1 MTDREL
7 FQLAA
12 RALDNAYA
20 PYSHFQVGACL
31 LSKDGRTF
39 SGCNIE
45 NASYGAAICA
55 ERCAVSCAVSQGV
68 REFEAIAVAGRESFA
83 WPCGHL
89 PPDVERIRA
98 GAEGDLRK
106 RQHRRIYRGDPAQ
119 LLPRAFGPR
128 RRAGLRRKDR

>member
-83 WPCGHL
+83 WPCGICRQFL
-89 PPDVERIRA
+89 REFCDPKQMKVYVARTPDDVLEA
-98 GAEGDLRK
+98 TLEDMMP
-106 RQHRRIYRGDPAQ
+106 HS
-119 LLPRAFGPR
+119 FGPEDLI
-128 RRAGLRRKDR
+128 GDVPGV

>member
-39 SGCNIE
+39 AGCNIE

-83 WPCGHL
+83 WPCGICRQTLNEFAPELKVICGNASTGEYTVATL
-89 PPDVERIRA
+89 P
-98 GAEGDLRK
+98 
-106 RQHRRIYRGDPAQ
+106 Q
-119 LLPRAFGPR
+119 LLPRAFGPKDL
-128 RRAGLRRKDR
+128 AGRD

>member
-45 NASYGAAICA
+45 NASYGAALCA
-55 ERCAVSCAVSQGV
+55 ERCAVSGAVSQGV

-83 WPCGHL
+83 WPCGICRQTLNEFAPELKVICGNASTGEYTVATL
-89 PPDVERIRA
+89 P
-98 GAEGDLRK
+98 
-106 RQHRRIYRGDPAQ
+106 Q
-119 LLPRAFGPR
+119 LLPRAFGPKDL
-128 RRAGLRRKDR
+128 AGRD